1 MSIEIQYRPGTPGDL
16 SAVYAV
22 EEACFL
28 PPLRF
33 SRSLLRRMLKEDLSL
48 VALNGDEIVG
58 FVIAS
63 LEMENSERF
72 GYIATLEVLGTHRRR
87 GLARNLLVKA
97 ENLLRDA
104 GCRYVALHAAITN
117 VAAMALYASCG
128 YEAVGTAARF
138 YPDGTDAALMV
149 HLL

>member
-16 SAVYAV
+16 SAVNAV
-22 EEACFL
+22 EEACFQ

-33 SRSLLRRMLKEDLSL
+33 SKGLLRRMLRDDLSL
-48 VALNGDEIVG
+48 VALSSKEIAG

-63 LEMENSERF
+63 LETENSQRF
-72 GYIATLEVLGTHRRR
+72 GYIATLEVLSAYRRH
-87 GLARNLLVKA
+87 GVARHLLMTA
-97 ENLLRDA
+97 EDLLRNE
-104 GCRYVALHAAITN
+104 GCRYVALHVAMNN

-128 YEAVGTAARF
+128 YESVGTVEKF
-138 YPDGTDAALMV
+138 YPNGTDAALMV